1 MSPSPQEF
9 NLAEGILNGKLHFL
23 CSEKGAYSEDCQAPK
38 MGLFAKTLLHP
49 NAYLLHYTIPET
61 FEQNLLSWE
70 NFKLR
75 FKKSQNSFC
84 LYHKGVTHQFS
95 LT

>member
-23 CSEKGAYSEDCQAPK
+23 SSEKGAYSEDCQAPK
-38 MGLFAKTLLHP
+38 MGLFTKTLLHP

-61 FEQNLLSWE
+61 FEQNLLS
-70 NFKLR
+70 
-75 FKKSQNSFC
+75 
-84 LYHKGVTHQFS
+84 
-95 LT
+95 